1 MADDAELRRARLSV
15 MAHLRDMVLN
25 IADISEIVSDE
36 SKSEIR

>member
-25 IADISEIVSDE
+25 IADISEIVSDDARAD
-36 SKSEIR
+36 IR